1 MAEEEKG
8 TSAWHRVPTWD
19 GSPATWR
26 AFKREMAW
34 WTSSLNLEDTKKY
47 NLVARWLLRQT
58 GAVRARGEEFE
69 PHELEYRKEVSTI
82 DSLTNEKV
90 ITVTEDPFSHFY
102 LELKRR
108 PCERLSEFCTRFRTL
123 VAEMKQE
130 GIVLPDGELGWFL
143 KSKLGLD
150 PLRSQLLET
159 ALAGRE
165 SYDAVEGE
173 VLRLFKDL
181 HTADPL
187 YRKSNLTSDGKGPPT
202 RALQPLQLQAL
213 AKSRSDPLLLAH
225 VAELD
230 DETMME
236 EPEDVEPD
244 EEGSPEGHHAF
255 SLEEV
260 LQAEAEGLAAELEQA
275 EHEGIDVDVL
285 NELETGVEQAA
296 ESLITMREARGK
308 LAEVRNDRGYGRT
321 SGSSSSPGKGK
332 PHGNQATARKQS
344 GKHPCWDC
352 NEHGHWAGDPQ
363 CPKPGAGLGKKRQ
376 TSQGRHVKI
385 AEAYNTELVVGP
397 PRETAAANV
406 VEHEVSMVQLD
417 RGRSLDE
424 AFQNSQSKCAEV
436 NSANEPSLSWDKK
449 LVGALDSACNRTCT
463 GTTWLNSYLL
473 NLKDAPPEIQALVC
487 HEPEKETFRF
497 GNGATKVSLE
507 RWRLPTMIGSTL
519 VLFWTSVV
527 PVSSLGLLLGRD
539 FMDAIGAV
547 LSFSRKALRCDHL
560 NSGVIPLRQL
570 QAGHFML
577 PLLPERWCRP
587 GLQRWCRLGQDNV
600 IELQVSGTEW
610 VRRKLAAQGLI
621 PCKQHEHLVTEWS
634 EKAADVKFSGLQ
646 PLSHVFQPAPAV
658 QVSMKQGKQPGSLTS
673 PSSPTSCVRDAKTSF
688 GRRQSVDSRSCAD
701 QMAQNGGTKVRK
713 GRLACFWTALVAC
726 AAALPEVNMHE
737 CMQLRNRMGIEHCFV
752 EDPML
757 TGMMAAR
764 SNRGLNLRL
773 RAGVIAE
780 AKAEAKRLKDEKAKV
795 EAVRSLIGPRGG
807 LPTLRDDLLRLAT
820 LLHVEIADRD
830 TTEVLKT
837 KIRPVVE
844 SLKGPLAEVKSSGSS
859 TEHFEVG
866 TPTAAAKAKSAPKPQ
881 PMELPSPVQPEA
893 KMSNE
898 ELRALLKEQETKYTT
913 MINQMYQHI
922 MMVQSNA
929 ASMMP
934 PLTMGDLPD
943 AQMAPQ
949 GWTDEEIQQMNAEC
963 QLEMDRDG
971 TLSLSEVSSSM
982 TGVKPGQRQLISQAW
997 EKHVADRKKT
1007 SVTKAQINDAFE
1019 TMWTAEMESFMN
1031 ETFLANIH
1039 LPSTTP
1045 AEAQKRGHCTGPP
1058 MSLETGWDFLNP
1070 MHRRQA
1076 FRWVRENKPFFL
1088 VLAFPFNFWTLL
1100 LGLNPPKD
1108 PEAHYEKGITLL
1120 RFALLLAQE
1129 QIRHGRHYIL
1139 GNPAGSKAWKLQE
1152 MLEWLEKFK
1161 ALMVKFDQCRF
1172 GLRCGATGLL
1182 HQKPTCLATSSQAVI
1197 SKFVNKRCMRN
1208 HLHAQVIGGSKV
1220 TAPAGRYPP
1229 LMARAIV
1236 QALEEQFEFDFGR
1249 QLADSVNFP
1258 SHGVQA
1264 LEDELDAEVEAAGGN
1279 VPHPPD
1285 EGEAVRFLDDDSGSD
1300 VAVPEHPKASLA
1312 VMQAVKRLH
1321 ESTGHRSP
1329 KRLARALAISGAP
1342 VETVVAAKALK
1353 CDVCAERRKAKPPKP
1368 ASLPTPKDTSDQVFI
1383 DLFHVYDA
1391 ADTKYVIVHMTD
1403 YTSRYQMAGVLD
1415 GKSSAEV
1422 TSFIKQNWLPLM
1434 GPPRVLVADHGCEFV
1449 SHEFETFCAG
1459 LGIYVYF
1466 TGIGSPRMVLLS
1478 DLVAC

>member
-1 MAEEEKG
+1 
-8 TSAWHRVPTWD
+8 
-19 GSPATWR
+19 
-26 AFKREMAW
+26 
-34 WTSSLNLEDTKKY
+34 
-47 NLVARWLLRQT
+47 
-58 GAVRARGEEFE
+58 
-69 PHELEYRKEVSTI
+69 
-82 DSLTNEKV
+82 
-90 ITVTEDPFSHFY
+90 
-102 LELKRR
+102 
-108 PCERLSEFCTRFRTL
+108 
-123 VAEMKQE
+123 MKQE

-187 YRKSNLTSDGKGPPT
+187 YRKSNLTSDGKGSLLP
-202 RALQPLQLQAL
+202 RFLQQSGTTSSSSRTSYPSSSAPSVASSGQ
-213 AKSRSDPLLLAH
+213 KSLRSFAPRPSSTYRKQFQSGPRQAH

-417 RGRSLDE
+417 RGQSLDE

-726 AAALPEVNMHE
+726 AAALPEVPAVSVPINKLSNCLGGTSGLNGEVRSLCKKALPQSQDQQSLHSGE
-737 CMQLRNRMGIEHCFV
+737 YARVHAAAQPHGHRALLCGRPHADWNDGSPIQQGPQPETSSWSDCRSQSRSQTPQRREGQGGSSQVVDWTERWIANSSRRFVAPCNSAACGDRRSRHDRGAQDQDSSSGGKFEGSSGRSEVKRIFNRALRGWHSHCGRKGQISSEASANGIAKSS
-752 EDPML
+752 
-757 TGMMAAR
+757 AAR
-764 SNRGLNLRL
+764 S
-773 RAGVIAE
+773 
-780 AKAEAKRLKDEKAKV
+780 
-795 EAVRSLIGPRGG
+795 
-807 LPTLRDDLLRLAT
+807 
-820 LLHVEIADRD
+820 
-830 TTEVLKT
+830 
-837 KIRPVVE
+837 
-844 SLKGPLAEVKSSGSS
+844 
-859 TEHFEVG
+859 
-866 TPTAAAKAKSAPKPQ
+866 
-881 PMELPSPVQPEA
+881 
-893 KMSNE
+893 
-898 ELRALLKEQETKYTT
+898 
-913 MINQMYQHI
+913 
-922 MMVQSNA
+922 
-929 ASMMP
+929 
-934 PLTMGDLPD
+934 
-943 AQMAPQ
+943 
-949 GWTDEEIQQMNAEC
+949 
-963 QLEMDRDG
+963 
-971 TLSLSEVSSSM
+971 
-982 TGVKPGQRQLISQAW
+982 
-997 EKHVADRKKT
+997 
-1007 SVTKAQINDAFE
+1007 
-1019 TMWTAEMESFMN
+1019 
-1031 ETFLANIH
+1031 
-1039 LPSTTP
+1039 
-1045 AEAQKRGHCTGPP
+1045 
-1058 MSLETGWDFLNP
+1058 
-1070 MHRRQA
+1070 
-1076 FRWVRENKPFFL
+1076 
-1088 VLAFPFNFWTLL
+1088 
-1100 LGLNPPKD
+1100 
-1108 PEAHYEKGITLL
+1108 
-1120 RFALLLAQE
+1120 
-1129 QIRHGRHYIL
+1129 
-1139 GNPAGSKAWKLQE
+1139 
-1152 MLEWLEKFK
+1152 
-1161 ALMVKFDQCRF
+1161 
-1172 GLRCGATGLL
+1172 
-1182 HQKPTCLATSSQAVI
+1182 
-1197 SKFVNKRCMRN
+1197 
-1208 HLHAQVIGGSKV
+1208 
-1220 TAPAGRYPP
+1220 
-1229 LMARAIV
+1229 
-1236 QALEEQFEFDFGR
+1236 
-1249 QLADSVNFP
+1249 
-1258 SHGVQA
+1258 
-1264 LEDELDAEVEAAGGN
+1264 
-1279 VPHPPD
+1279 
-1285 EGEAVRFLDDDSGSD
+1285 
-1300 VAVPEHPKASLA
+1300 
-1312 VMQAVKRLH
+1312 
-1321 ESTGHRSP
+1321 
-1329 KRLARALAISGAP
+1329 
-1342 VETVVAAKALK
+1342 
-1353 CDVCAERRKAKPPKP
+1353 
-1368 ASLPTPKDTSDQVFI
+1368 
-1383 DLFHVYDA
+1383 
-1391 ADTKYVIVHMTD
+1391 
-1403 YTSRYQMAGVLD
+1403 
-1415 GKSSAEV
+1415 
-1422 TSFIKQNWLPLM
+1422 
-1434 GPPRVLVADHGCEFV
+1434 
-1449 SHEFETFCAG
+1449 
-1459 LGIYVYF
+1459 
-1466 TGIGSPRMVLLS
+1466 
-1478 DLVAC
+1478 